1 MRATAG
7 TALSQTP
14 LGVLFVLLRGKPR
27 VGRMVTL
34 SILTSLTEGAGLLV
48 LIPILAAIEY
58 RGSAVR
64 RIIDRIGLPDAQ
76 AILLVLAL
84 GVAIVVARAV
94 IGRASITE
102 QRALEYQVV
111 DDLRRRLFAA
121 VGRAEW
127 RWLSAHRAADH
138 VAVMSTQLG
147 RLGVGLFS
155 AAQVLGLLIS
165 MAVHLAVIVLISWQT
180 ALVAVGGGVLVGVL
194 LTGKRARAARLG
206 RDIGPLARDVH
217 RIAQDGMSEVRLNRL
232 LQRQDR
238 AQAELDA
245 TVDRLRAIQIRHAA
259 DLGRIS
265 ALGQIVTAL
274 FGVALVG
281 FGHVLMGLPLAK
293 LLPLL
298 YAVVRLGPM
307 VGRAQDGWSNWLHA
321 VPAAEAVL
329 ELIDRLDAAAEPE
342 AVPGAPRFVLSDV
355 LRLDGVSLS
364 HPGRRRAVLDGIS
377 LTIPALTTTAIV
389 GPSGAGKSTLADLLM
404 GMIEP
409 DQGSISIDGVR
420 ITGAERLR
428 WRRSVGYV
436 EQQSALLN
444 GTIRDNLLAA
454 APDATEAEIADAL
467 AAASAGFV
475 AALPA
480 GVETEVGDNGVRLSG
495 GERQRLALARALLTR
510 PELLI
515 LDEATSAL
523 DPGNQA
529 VIADA
534 IAALHGRVTIVTIS
548 HGGFLLDRAD
558 RIVRIEAGRLV
569 DAAVEPRA

>member
-1 MRATAG
+1 M
-7 TALSQTP
+7 L
-14 LGVLFVLLRGKPR
+14 LDLLRGKPR
-27 VGRMVTL
+27 VGRVVVL
-34 SILTSLTEGAGLLV
+34 SILTSLTEGVGLLV
-48 LIPILAAIEY
+48 LIPILAALDQRE
-58 RGSAVR
+58 SAVR
-64 RIIDRIGLPDAQ
+64 RIVDRIGLPDAQ

-84 GVAIVVARAV
+84 GVAIVVTRAL
-94 IGRASITE
+94 ISRASILE
-102 QRALEYQVV
+102 QRTLEYHVV

-127 RWLSAHRAADH
+127 RWLSAQRTADH

-147 RLGVGLFS
+147 RLGVGLF
-155 AAQVLGLLIS
+155 AATQLLALVIS
-165 MAVHLAVIVLISWQT
+165 ILTHLAVIVLISWQT
-180 ALVAVGGGVLVGVL
+180 ALVAMGGGLLVGL
-194 LTGKRARAARLG
+194 LLMGRRAQVARLG
-206 RDIGPLARDVH
+206 REIGPVAQDVH
-217 RIAQDGMSEVRLNRL
+217 RIAQEGMSGVRLNRL
-232 LQRQDR
+232 LHRQEH

-245 TVDRLRAIQIRHAA
+245 TVDRFRALQIHHAA
-259 DLGRIS
+259 NLGRIS
-265 ALGQIVTAL
+265 AFGQIVTAL

-281 FGHVLMGLPLAK
+281 FGHVLMGLPIAK

-298 YAVVRLGPM
+298 YAIVRLGPM
-307 VGRAQDGWSNWLHA
+307 IGRVQDSWSTWLHA
-321 VPAAEAVL
+321 VPAAETVL
-329 ELIDRLDAAAEPE
+329 ELIDRLDAAAEPD
-342 AVPGAPRFVLSDV
+342 AVPGAPRFVLGEA
-355 LRLDGVSLS
+355 LRLDGISLS
-364 HPGRRRAVLDGIS
+364 HPGRRRAVLDGVS
-377 LTIPALTTTAIV
+377 LTIPARTTTAIV

-409 DQGSISIDGVR
+409 DHGTISIDGIA

-444 GTIRDNLLAA
+444 GTIRDNLLAV
-454 APDATEAEIADAL
+454 APDATEAEMDDAL

-480 GVETEVGDNGVRLSG
+480 GLETQVGDNGVRLSG

-548 HGGFLLDRAD
+548 HGGFMLDRAD
-558 RIVRIEAGRLV
+558 RIVRIEAGRLS
-569 DAAVEPRA
+569 DGAAPPAA